1 MPPRVLFAIFVTY
14 FIIPPVFSSLWASV
28 EESLSRSKNMEKPCM
43 PPCKVFHSWCKNNGK
58 CREKLPDCA
67 WYCECPA
74 NCEGVFCERIITK
87 TNNEEKVDVQV
98 ELIKEKETE
107 KSAFDTLQLDAA
119 LANIYKKKTEKSV
132 ETPELKEKVES
143 VTVNDTKTLCLSEM
157 LKKPDRR
164 KNQTT
169 ATFTTS
175 TTEATIINLNT
186 TTDAN
191 EMTQAYTSTD
201 KTLQAHQ
208 NVSFHQ
214 TSQITNTEM
223 DATVL
228 TQQNVSKDQT
238 ELKHTNNFTNETVML
253 VTEPVTI
260 TTTTSYQNKSTTSS
274 LTSESESTYN
284 IPIVR
289 STESTVELTTKQQWP
304 STSEDYTTEHSTRLE
319 VRETD
324 KNVVVT
330 ESPSPFD
337 STSVQE
343 TTTVSH
349 LPTKQHDRSTSYDT
363 TMPSTTNK
371 TIENAEP
378 GSEHETATSMLYTT
392 TAVPGTYVTQ
402 QESFTTNESFLG
414 TEIGTKAVTNIAITS
429 SEEFQINNSTQSI
442 VSTTDAKNTFTT
454 IQVDSKPMVEAST
467 FVKSDSVK
475 IKISEATQ
483 MYDRTT
489 TDYENY
495 KSSTSFNSPTSPAS
509 YQLSSIE
516 TVTIPDRKTTSTT
529 EQHIKEH
536 ANDSTHSSRT
546 SGKAVDSLK
555 NIIDSLIIKTANEN
569 KRKQMIQSKHA
580 DIDKIFNS
588 GINDT
593 DFVAVVKSNTQK
605 TTDQT
610 TANATTEVYTELS
623 TEQQYTTTDNISMDT
638 QTTPESSTIS
648 SRKHIS
654 STTSNSLNDVVHV
667 ATTEHLNDTTTID
680 ISTKESL
687 GENATEIMSIENSD
701 GTSELTLSSD
711 KLTETSVHGNNISE
725 VDSVKTEAVQSINI
739 LNNESA
745 KVENNST
752 TTADNNSLMGA
763 KVAKEQ
769 INGNINKISESQTN
783 NSSENSV
790 LEDYTFSSTTE
801 QTETTS
807 RTLAE
812 TTSVLPQT
820 TLELST
826 PSAILKPTSTESIND
841 TNGQAE
847 QNKHLAQQSN
857 GTKKGDDAGKH
868 DAVFYPDLTPL
879 LNVLRKFRKSADNP
893 ENIPTKMV
901 SNENPNGE
909 IKEFST
915 EVGVKKATITNK
927 NKTKIKKEN
936 GPMPETVSDI
946 GLENYDVKHSE
957 KQASFKDLGVIEE
970 SLKEGLADMVKS
982 VNLIDG
988 ENIVNPSE
996 ESKSEAGPDTL
1007 ADKSSKDQRN
1017 LS

>member
-1 MPPRVLFAIFVTY
+1 MPPRVLFAISVAF
-14 FIIPPVFSSLWASV
+14 FIIPPVSSSLWVSV

-119 LANIYKKKTEKSV
+119 LANIYKKKTEKGV

-157 LKKPDRR
+157 LKKHDRR

-201 KTLQAHQ
+201 KTLQVHQ
-208 NVSFHQ
+208 NVSVDQ
-214 TSQITNTEM
+214 NSQITNTEM

-238 ELKHTNNFTNETVML
+238 ELKHTNYFTNETVLL

-260 TTTTSYQNKSTTSS
+260 TTTASYQNKSTISS
-274 LTSESESTYN
+274 LTSESESAN
-284 IPIVR
+284 IVPIVR

-304 STSEDYTTEHSTRLE
+304 STSADYTTLEHSTILE

-330 ESPSPFD
+330 ESPFD

-343 TTTVSH
+343 TTIVLH
-349 LPTKQHDRSTSYDT
+349 LPTKQHDSSTSSDT
-363 TMPSTTNK
+363 TTQSTTSK
-371 TIENAEP
+371 TIENVEP
-378 GSEHETATSMLYTT
+378 GSEYETATSMSYTT

-402 QESFTTNESFLG
+402 QESFTTNEPFLG
-414 TEIGTKAVTNIAITS
+414 TEMGTKAVTNIVITS

-442 VSTTDAKNTFTT
+442 VSTTDATNTLTT
-454 IQVDSKPMVEAST
+454 IQVDSKPMVEASK
-467 FVKSDSVK
+467 FGKSDSVK
-475 IKISEATQ
+475 IEISEATQ

-495 KSSTSFNSPTSPAS
+495 KNRTSSFNSPTSPAS
-509 YQLSSIE
+509 SQLSSIE
-516 TVTIPDRKTTSTT
+516 TVTTPDRKMTDTT

-536 ANDSTHSSRT
+536 ANDSAHSSRT

-569 KRKQMIQSKHA
+569 KRKQLIQSKHA

-593 DFVAVVKSNTQK
+593 DFAAVVKSNTQK

-623 TEQQYTTTDNISMDT
+623 TEQQYTTTDDIYMDT

-648 SRKHIS
+648 STKHIS
-654 STTSNSLNDVVHV
+654 STTNSSLGDTDHV
-667 ATTEHLNDTTTID
+667 ATTEHLNDATTINFT
-680 ISTKESL
+680 TKENPDK
-687 GENATEIMSIENSD
+687 NATGMISIDNSND
-701 GTSELTLSSD
+701 VSQLTFSSD
-711 KLTETSVHGNNISE
+711 KITETTLNRSALSE
-725 VDSVKTEAVQSINI
+725 KDSVVHSINT
-739 LNNESA
+739 LSNKSA
-745 KVENNST
+745 KVENNSN
-752 TTADNNSLMGA
+752 TTAENNSDVSA
-763 KVAKEQ
+763 KQAEEQ
-769 INGNINKISESQTN
+769 INGNISKFSESQN
-783 NSSENSV
+783 NDSSGNNV
-790 LEDYTFSSTTE
+790 FEDYNFSSTAE

-807 RTLAE
+807 RTITE

-847 QNKHLAQQSN
+847 QNKHLAQQNN

-893 ENIPTKMV
+893 ENIPTIMV

-915 EVGVKKATITNK
+915 EVGVKKSTITNK

-1007 ADKSSKDQRN
+1007 ADKSSKDQLN